1 MTVEGYDFGSERFE
15 ELLLRRFYPEKT
27 DHESRLL
34 LEYLHEHVR
43 DFDRVSFSVRIGEG
57 QKADPSML
65 PGVQRQA
72 ERNSKRRIDFVG
84 WNGRRATL
92 VELKTRLGH
101 EVMGQLLS
109 DALLWRAEYPDDE
122 PPRLVAVGRTG
133 TAEEIAV
140 LNAHGI
146 DAILYEEAD
155 AR

>member
-1 MTVEGYDFGSERFE
+1 MTIEGYDFGNERFE

-27 DHESRLL
+27 DHESKLL

-57 QKADPSML
+57 VKADPSIL

-72 ERNSKRRIDFVG
+72 ERNAKRRIDFVG

-101 EVMGQLLS
+101 DVLGQLVT
-109 DALLWRAEYPDDE
+109 DALLWRAEFPDDE
-122 PPRLVAVGRTG
+122 PPRLVAVGRSATEQEL
-133 TAEEIAV
+133 AL
-140 LNAHGI
+140 LNAAGI
-146 DAILYEEAD
+146 DAYLYDTTD
-155 AR
+155 A